1 MSLDSVIQEMLPE
14 IEAGLKQAVMEG
26 CNPEYPELRGML
38 AYHLGWE
45 GEGAGREAQGKRIR
59 PVLTL
64 LSAQAADGDWRNALP
79 AAAAV
84 ELLHNFSLIHD
95 DIQDRSEIR
104 RGRPTVWV
112 KWGVAQAINAGDVM
126 FTLAFRALYNLV
138 QTTSPEI
145 ALEAHRILQDV
156 CLRLTEGQYL
166 DLAYETRNDLSLKD
180 YWPMIA
186 GKTSAL
192 LGGCAEL
199 GALIAGADENRR
211 RAFSTFGVKLGLA
224 FQVLDD
230 WLGIWGD
237 AALTGKSTE
246 SDLVSGKKSLPVLYT
261 LEKDSAFARRWQQGA
276 IQPSEVRE
284 IVAMLD
290 SAGAQEFTLS
300 TAEQLTLEARQ
311 ALKEAVGEDQKAASL
326 EELAER
332 LLARRH

>member
-1 MSLDSVIQEMLPE
+1 MNLEKVIQEMLPE
-14 IEAGLKQAVMEG
+14 IEAGLKQVIMEG

-38 AYHLGWE
+38 TYHLGWE
-45 GEGAGREAQGKRIR
+45 GEGAGGEAQGKRIR

-64 LSAQAADGDWRNALP
+64 LSTQAADGEWHKALP
-79 AAAAV
+79 AATAV

-95 DIQDRSEIR
+95 DIQDHSELR

-112 KWGVAQAINAGDVM
+112 KWGIAQAINAGDVM
-126 FTLAFRALYNLV
+126 FTLAFKAIHGLV
-138 QTTSPEI
+138 NTTSPEI
-145 ALEAHRILQDV
+145 ALEAYRILQNV

-166 DLAYETRNDLSLKD
+166 DLAYEAQHDLSLKD

-199 GALIAGADENRR
+199 GALIAGADETRR

-246 SDLVSGKKSLPVLYT
+246 SDLVSGKKSLPVLYA
-261 LEKDSAFARRWQQGA
+261 LEKDRTFARRWREGA
-276 IQPSEVRE
+276 IRPSEVRE
-284 IVAMLD
+284 IVTMLD

-300 TAEQLTLEARQ
+300 MAEQLTLEARQ
-311 ALKEAVGEDQKAASL
+311 ALKEAVGEEQKATCL